1 MRRTFF
7 CIGSALVALL
17 GVWVSA
23 AQEGRDKKTELEGT
37 WEIVA
42 VSFEG
47 DPYDEEEIKES
58 SPVRRL
64 VFKGKKLISLD
75 EDGKVFSVSR
85 FTLNPKQK
93 PRELDVECRDFGH
106 PIGVS
111 MCLGIYQLDGDTLT
125 LSWYA
130 GPVLGRPKDF
140 NGGEG
145 SRQKVVTLKR
155 VK

>member
-1 MRRTFF
+1 MRRSLF

-23 AQEGRDKKTELEGT
+23 AQEGRDEKTELEGT

-42 VSFEG
+42 LSLEG
-47 DPYDEEEIKES
+47 DPYDEEEIKAL
-58 SPVRRL
+58 PTRRL
-64 VFKGKKLISLD
+64 VFKGKKLICLD
-75 EDGKVFSVSR
+75 GDGKVISVSR

-130 GPVLGRPKDF
+130 GPGLERPKDF

>member
-1 MRRTFF
+1 MRRSLF

-23 AQEGRDKKTELEGT
+23 AQESREEKTELEGT

-42 VSFEG
+42 VSLEG
-47 DPYDEEEIKES
+47 DPYDEEEIKAL
-58 SPVRRL
+58 PARRL

-75 EDGKVFSVSR
+75 GDGEVIFDNAFKVDA
-85 FTLNPKQK
+85 KQK
-93 PRELDVECRDFGH
+93 PRTIDITCRDSDHPFGSLV
-106 PIGVS
+106 I
-111 MCLGIYQLDGDTLT
+111 LGIYRLDGDTLT
-125 LSWYA
+125 ISWRYDPSA
-130 GPVLGRPKDF
+130 ERPKDF

-145 SRQKVVTLKR
+145 SRQKVLTLKL